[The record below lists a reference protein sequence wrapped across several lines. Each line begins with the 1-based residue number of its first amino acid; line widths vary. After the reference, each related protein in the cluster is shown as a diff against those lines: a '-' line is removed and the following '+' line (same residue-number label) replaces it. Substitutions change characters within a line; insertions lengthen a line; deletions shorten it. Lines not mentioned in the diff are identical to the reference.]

1 MSSSIISSPPPEGYD
16 VYMLLTS
23 ANKDELNHKVCE
35 ALRMGYRLQGS
46 PVINQSTNRR
56 VYFAQ
61 AVYWPGVYEAAEI
74 PDNA

>member
-1 MSSSIISSPPPEGYD
+1 MPISLPSSPPEGYD

-23 ANKDELNHKVCE
+23 VNKEELNQKVCA

-61 AVYWPGVYEAAEI
+61 AVYWPSIYDAFSPASE
-74 PDNA
+74 

>member
-1 MSSSIISSPPPEGYD
+1 MTTRTPAPPPEGYD

-23 ANKDELNHKVCE
+23 VNKEELNQKVCL
-35 ALRMGYRLQGS
+35 ALRLGYRLQGS

-61 AVYWPGVYEAAEI
+61 AVYWPDVYEA
-74 PDNA
+74 PDAM